1 MVSNIWDERVAA
13 NRADV
18 TTNWDKFAIELK
30 MNDNMSKLKK
40 MNANM
45 SDLKKMFGV
54 LYASMIFIALLFFVT
69 NYGCKC

>member
-45 SDLKKMFGV
+45 SE
-54 LYASMIFIALLFFVT
+54 
-69 NYGCKC
+69 